1 MLKASKL
8 SYVMY
13 EAMSKVACITISKPQ
28 LQLAIQCSPMTPE
41 TLELVQT
48 TSISNSFEE
57 LVDYTNPDGS
67 IGGKISLGNQVA
79 GIMATQI
86 GEGVFIAEGACVLGD
101 SIIGDD
107 SVVYENVR
115 VERMVT
121 IGKSVVLATNSRI
134 RSGATIGDKASIG
147 EEAWVC
153 RKANIPP
160 EENISAGS
168 LVL

>member
-1 MLKASKL
+1 MLKAPKL
-8 SYVMY
+8 SYVVY
-13 EAMSKVACITISKPQ
+13 EAMSIVPCITISKPR

-41 TLELVQT
+41 TLELIQT

-57 LVDYTNPDGS
+57 LIDYTNPDGS
-67 IGGKISLGNQVA
+67 IGGKISLGNQGA
-79 GIMATQI
+79 GIMATRI

-101 SIIGDD
+101 SIIGDG
-107 SVVYENVR
+107 SAIYEKVK

-134 RSGATIGDKASIG
+134 RFGATIGDKANIG
-147 EEAWVC
+147 EESWIC